1 MKLKGEHP
9 KLLDRLAERNYRVPE
24 QTWRRNGSCPD
35 GTVPI
40 RRMPA
45 NVNSEFASHSNRSF
59 RLFGRP
65 TATGETIKDEANGK
79 EEVSVLDIVL
89 PYICT
94 AFSRISS
101 QCSA

>member
-1 MKLKGEHP
+1 M
-9 KLLDRLAERNYRVPE
+9 ERNYKIPE

-45 NVNSEFASHSNRSF
+45 NVNREVASTNHSF

-65 TATGETIKDEANGK
+65 TGETVQDEANGK
-79 EEVSVLDIVL
+79 EEVSPLDFL
-89 PYICT
+89 LFFHMNPYIVHFFLEIRVQQYLWFC
-94 AFSRISS
+94 RLQLHIV
-101 QCSA
+101 